1 MVRPENVRALPGE
14 LIATIEG
21 KLAQRVTSTP
31 PFPVGWR
38 LPA

>member
-21 KLAQRVTSTP
+21 KLAQRVMSSP
-31 PFPVGWR
+31 LFLVRWR